1 MFFVL
6 SVWCDYRRCRL
17 PVVLY
22 VQAVCV
28 LFVLSVWRDYRRCCL
43 TVVLRLLSRAAK
55 VFFVRGFSSG
65 LVAALMSLAAAAE
78 ARASGALVGR
88 RDGTR

>member
-1 MFFVL
+1 MLPLNNCFAFIGSLCFMFFVL

-28 LFVLSVWRDYRRCCL
+28 FFVLSVWRDYRRCCL
-43 TVVLRLLSRAAK
+43 TVVLHVEPIEEGQSPPAAGGFALS
-55 VFFVRGFSSG
+55 
-65 LVAALMSLAAAAE
+65 M
-78 ARASGALVGR
+78 
-88 RDGTR
+88 GTVYQKS

>member
-1 MFFVL
+1 MFYVTVCLARLSMLPLNSCSAFICSLSFMFFVL

-55 VFFVRGFSSG
+55 VFVVRFF
-65 LVAALMSLAAAAE
+65 
-78 ARASGALVGR
+78 
-88 RDGTR
+88 

>member
-1 MFFVL
+1 MSWIFLAFIGSLCFMFFVL
-6 SVWCDYRRCRL
+6 SVRCDYRRCRL

-43 TVVLRLLSRAAK
+43 TVVLHVEPIAY
-55 VFFVRGFSSG
+55 FFSHCYYLFAV
-65 LVAALMSLAAAAE
+65 
-78 ARASGALVGR
+78 
-88 RDGTR
+88 